1 MPGRR
6 TWTRRIDR
14 AGALLCAASIVLL
27 TSGAHAAPGPNPGDP
42 PDPGLRGPEE
52 PPDPSKPDADAV
64 DDADTEATPD
74 AATPDDATPN
84 DATASDATPDD
95 SSSTGALPTAGG
107 DTPPPPTDLQEAPLA
122 PRPRHRWIYT
132 NLIGARYNPLGL
144 INDLTIGY
152 RYQLIN
158 KDSILFNE
166 SFIAAQAH
174 VIATPA
180 YAGGGPKLDIQPA
193 AVLNLS
199 ASYDVLG
206 FFGAFGSLQS
216 FPSATSEWSDTR
228 IGELA
233 DMDLNYAALAH
244 MVTLSG
250 LLQGKVKNIAFRDN
264 IKFYWS
270 DYDLRDG
277 DRVFYSQTLDM
288 LLPDRGWAMTNDL
301 DLLYLFDFGLTLGA
315 RYTATRAFFTEQHF
329 APGEEPVSVFAPTH
343 RLGPALIYTFNKRAD
358 KRFNEPS
365 LIVLPQWWIRH
376 PYRTGQDV
384 HGAIPYFV
392 VAFTFK
398 GDLYPDPALWN
409 AKSEPL
415 RGKRARA
422 K

>member
-1 MPGRR
+1 LSKLRDR
-6 TWTRRIDR
+6 ARYSDR
-14 AGALLCAASIVLL
+14 AGALVGAITLALLGSARADAAVEPS
-27 TSGAHAAPGPNPGDP
+27 PGDP
-42 PDPGLRGPEE
+42 PA
-52 PPDPSKPDADAV
+52 PDLT
-64 DDADTEATPD
+64 DDAPAVEADDDDDVTDSDTTDSDTADSDTAATAPGEPDGEAT
-74 AATPDDATPN
+74 AATPE
-84 DATASDATPDD
+84 TASAAP
-95 SSSTGALPTAGG
+95 PTAAE
-107 DTPPPPTDLQEAPLA
+107 EAPLA
-122 PRPRHRWIYT
+122 PRPRHRWIYN

-152 RYQLIN
+152 RYQLID
-158 KDSILFNE
+158 KDSILFND

-180 YAGGGPKLDIQPA
+180 YAGIGPKLDIQPA

-199 ASYDVLG
+199 ASYDLLG

-228 IGELA
+228 ISELA
-233 DMDLNYAALAH
+233 DMDLNYGALAH

-250 LLQGKVKNIAFRDN
+250 LLQGKVKNIAVRDN
-264 IKFYWS
+264 VKFYWS
-270 DYDLRDG
+270 DYALRDG

-288 LLPDRGWAMTNDL
+288 LLPDRGWATTNDL
-301 DLLYLFDFGLTLGA
+301 DVLYLFDFGLTLGA
-315 RYTATRAFFTEQHF
+315 RYTVTHAFFTEEHF
-329 APGEEPVSVFAPTH
+329 DPSEEPVSAFGPTH
-343 RLGPALIYTFNKRAD
+343 RLGPALIYTFSKRPD

-365 LIVLPQWWIRH
+365 LIVLPQWWIKH

-398 GDLYPDPALWN
+398 GDLFPDPATWH
-409 AKSEPL
+409 AKTEP
-415 RGKRARA
+415 RKRRRARP